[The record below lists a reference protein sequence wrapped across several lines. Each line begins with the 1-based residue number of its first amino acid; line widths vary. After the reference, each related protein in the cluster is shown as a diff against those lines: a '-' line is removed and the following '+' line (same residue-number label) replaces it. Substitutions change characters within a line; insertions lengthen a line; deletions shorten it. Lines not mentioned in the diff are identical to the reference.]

1 MNTKYILFYLLSLV
15 IGMTACLDD
24 KGNYDYVPLRNV
36 NIKLDNYAVN
46 CFVRDTVEVHP
57 KIDFL
62 TDDSTDYSFEW
73 QVDYEVVSTDSVL
86 RFVPTVAKNYECRFA
101 VKDMRTAK
109 VYSTT
114 MTIVAAT
121 IYQEGFAI
129 LYEENGVSKLGHI
142 NVPTRLLE
150 QEYSAYYDLYKE
162 ANGEDMGSGPVKLV
176 QHFFWNATNICDHS
190 EVLVIQNGGQGP
202 VELNGNTNEKEVLTA
217 DEFIGGTLPENCRP
231 VSAFYPFY
239 MNVVLDDNGNIYTRY
254 IRTPQEMGYHA
265 SMYNNVPVYINGG
278 YKIKDIIETEHQY
291 IKHFL
296 LYDELNGRLLQVYCG
311 YYTTAEEY
319 YDLNYAGVYPSGYIP
334 VNDFG
339 DYELVYGSAY
349 GGVVQGSTKY
359 VLILKNG
366 EDWKIETFGVASNA
380 KGTIT
385 LDALDEC
392 KDFSGKTNG
401 YVTDESVYWML
412 KSRTYLFFS
421 GGVDNSELY
430 YYDLGTGE
438 SHHYASLGGRI
449 VSIHPVVENNELGV
463 GLENGTFVLF
473 DVSETVLA
481 SGQSVELYRKDGFGR
496 IVDVI
501 YKYKMSGKDL

>member
-239 MNVVLDDNGNIYTRY
+239 MNVVLDALCITMFRY
-254 IRTPQEMGYHA
+254 I
-265 SMYNNVPVYINGG
+265 SM
-278 YKIKDIIETEHQY
+278 
-291 IKHFL
+291 
-296 LYDELNGRLLQVYCG
+296 
-311 YYTTAEEY
+311 
-319 YDLNYAGVYPSGYIP
+319 
-334 VNDFG
+334 
-339 DYELVYGSAY
+339 
-349 GGVVQGSTKY
+349 
-359 VLILKNG
+359 
-366 EDWKIETFGVASNA
+366 
-380 KGTIT
+380 
-385 LDALDEC
+385 
-392 KDFSGKTNG
+392 
-401 YVTDESVYWML
+401 
-412 KSRTYLFFS
+412 
-421 GGVDNSELY
+421 
-430 YYDLGTGE
+430 
-438 SHHYASLGGRI
+438 
-449 VSIHPVVENNELGV
+449 V
-463 GLENGTFVLF
+463 GI
-473 DVSETVLA
+473 
-481 SGQSVELYRKDGFGR
+481 R
-496 IVDVI
+496 
-501 YKYKMSGKDL
+501 